1 MKELD
6 INVDIG
12 EGFNI
17 EAEIMPLIQS
27 CNIAC
32 GGHAG
37 NNKEM
42 SKLISLARQ
51 NNVKIGVHPSY
62 PDKDNFGRISMNIDK
77 KKLKYSI
84 KSQLLNFIKLLNDSK
99 ELNHVKPHG
108 ALYND
113 CATNENIATILIE
126 CIHECCPNATLFT
139 LPESKLAKKAKSK
152 GIIVCKEAFLDR
164 GYMDNGQLQPR
175 DKKGALITSSHDI
188 FKRLKNLLL
197 HDKIQ
202 TINNNWINIDADTYC
217 LHGDHPNIVENLK
230 DVLSMYN
237 KII

>member
-1 MKELD
+1 MKELN

-42 SKLISLARQ
+42 SKLILLARQ

-62 PDKDNFGRISMNIDK
+62 PDKHNFGRISMNIDNE
-77 KKLKYSI
+77 KLKYSI
-84 KSQLLNFIKLLNDSK
+84 KSQLLNFIKLLNHSK

-113 CATNENIATILIE
+113 SAKNENIANIIIE
-126 CIHECCPNATLFT
+126 CICECCPDATLFT

-152 GIIVCKEAFLDR
+152 GIIVCREAFLDR
-164 GYMDNGQLQPR
+164 GYMDNGQLQQR
-175 DKKGALITSSHDI
+175 GKKGALITNSYSI
-188 FKRLKNLLL
+188 YKRLKNLLFNGR
-197 HDKIQ
+197 IQ
-202 TINNNWINIDADTYC
+202 TINNNWIDIDADTYC

>member
-51 NNVKIGVHPSY
+51 RLPACTWDWAIFSMTTRFPTQTPHMER
-62 PDKDNFGRISMNIDK
+62 GRPCCLRSM
-77 KKLKYSI
+77 
-84 KSQLLNFIKLLNDSK
+84 Q
-99 ELNHVKPHG
+99 H
-108 ALYND
+108 
-113 CATNENIATILIE
+113 
-126 CIHECCPNATLFT
+126 
-139 LPESKLAKKAKSK
+139 
-152 GIIVCKEAFLDR
+152 R
-164 GYMDNGQLQPR
+164 
-175 DKKGALITSSHDI
+175 
-188 FKRLKNLLL
+188 
-197 HDKIQ
+197 
-202 TINNNWINIDADTYC
+202 
-217 LHGDHPNIVENLK
+217 
-230 DVLSMYN
+230 
-237 KII
+237 

>member
-1 MKELD
+1 MFDCSSIFPFKYQNHFTNNSMKELD

-62 PDKDNFGRISMNIDK
+62 PDKDNFGRISMNIDN
-77 KKLKYSI
+77 KKLKYSEAVFNPHKVMKI
-84 KSQLLNFIKLLNDSK
+84 NCCFYVSSLLMLTRLKVIQ
-99 ELNHVKPHG
+99 
-108 ALYND
+108 
-113 CATNENIATILIE
+113 
-126 CIHECCPNATLFT
+126 TL
-139 LPESKLAKKAKSK
+139 
-152 GIIVCKEAFLDR
+152 
-164 GYMDNGQLQPR
+164 
-175 DKKGALITSSHDI
+175 ALITFTLTCYKH
-188 FKRLKNLLL
+188 
-197 HDKIQ
+197 
-202 TINNNWINIDADTYC
+202 
-217 LHGDHPNIVENLK
+217 
-230 DVLSMYN
+230 
-237 KII
+237 